1 MPLSV
6 PYRRKD
12 MKDVLLS
19 CVLVL
24 CAVSCIPS
32 DSEAT
37 VEYARQTGYE
47 CGKCHIDPAGGGPL
61 SRQGEEF
68 LADLKTRGLY
78 RPLSEFQKLIRFCIG
93 YIHLLT
99 AIAWFG
105 AILYVHILLKPAY
118 AAKGLPRGELL
129 LGWGSI
135 LIMLVTGVLLSIA
148 RVPSLKV
155 LYTTR
160 FGILLSI
167 KVGLFLIMLSTAL
180 VVTFFIGPKLR
191 RRRFGP
197 GETDLGNCTADM
209 LAHFDGKEGRPAYF
223 GCRGVIYDATKSGFW
238 REGAHMRKHLAGTD
252 LTGALQT
259 APHGEEKFLSLPQVG
274 SLLSASEKPKRSFHV
289 RLFYFFA
296 YMNLAC
302 VFLIVFV
309 IALMRW
315 G

>member
-1 MPLSV
+1 
-6 PYRRKD
+6 
-12 MKDVLLS
+12 MKHFLGY
-19 CVLVL
+19 CVMALCLVASL
-24 CAVSCIPS
+24 PS
-32 DSEAT
+32 DTGAT
-37 VEYARQTGYE
+37 TEYARQTGYE
-47 CGKCHIDPAGGGPL
+47 CGKCHLDPAGGGPL
-61 SRQGEEF
+61 TKQGQNF
-68 LADLKTRGLY
+68 LAEMRTEGLY
-78 RPLSEFQKLIRFCIG
+78 RPLSGTRKIVRLCIG
-93 YIHLLT
+93 YLHLLT

-135 LIMLVTGVLLSIA
+135 LIILVTGVLLSVA

-167 KVGLFLIMLSTAL
+167 KVGLFLTMVSTAL
-180 VVTFFIGPKLR
+180 VVTFFIGPRLR

-197 GETDLGNCTADM
+197 EGGDLSNCTADM
-209 LAHFDGKEGRPAYF
+209 LAYFDGKEGRPAYF
-223 GCRGVIYDATKSGFW
+223 SHKGIIYDATGSRLW
-238 REGAHMRKHLAGTD
+238 REGGHMRKHLAGTD

-274 SLLSASEKPKRSFHV
+274 RLRAVSERPTLAPHV

-296 YMNLAC
+296 YMNLVC

>member
-1 MPLSV
+1 M
-6 PYRRKD
+6 
-12 MKDVLLS
+12 
-19 CVLVL
+19 VL
-24 CAVSCIPS
+24 CAVACFPS
-32 DSEAT
+32 DSGAT
-37 VEYARQTGYE
+37 AEYARQTGYE

-61 SRQGEEF
+61 TQQGEDF
-68 LADLKTRGLY
+68 LSEMKTKGLY
-78 RPLSEFQKLIRFCIG
+78 RPLSRTQKIVRFCIG

-135 LIMLVTGVLLSIA
+135 LIMLVTGVLLSVA
-148 RVPSLKV
+148 RVPSLKM

-167 KVGLFLIMLSTAL
+167 KVGLCLTMVSTAL
-180 VVTFFIGPKLR
+180 VVTLFIGPKLR

-197 GETDLGNCTADM
+197 GKGDPGNCTADM
-209 LAHFDGKEGRPAYF
+209 LAYFDGKEGRPAYF
-223 GCRGVIYDATKSGFW
+223 SHKGIIYDVTGSRLW
-238 REGAHMRKHLAGTD
+238 REGDHMRKHLAGTD

-259 APHGEEKFLSLPQVG
+259 APHGEEKFLSLPRVG
-274 SLLSASEKPKRSFHV
+274 RLSAASEKPKLSPHV

-296 YMNLAC
+296 YMNLVC